1 MIVEVEED
9 PCETLMYVAA
19 QTKELARVEK
29 EVYSRVLRQWH
40 PCPTAVA
47 AATLHGCF
55 GALLKRHVSRM
66 ACGLSSEVLHAASKL
81 DKSLLQM
88 AAEDRPLHGRQ
99 TEIAAAMTP
108 YDVDA
113 TILGLVKGWMDDR
126 LTMGAEC
133 VRRARDSE
141 SWNPRS
147 KAEPYAQSA
156 VDLMKLAKVTV
167 DELLEIQVPS
177 SSCREEQQQ
186 RLVDGIDHL
195 VYQYALLLV
204 ASCGNR
210 NNYF

>member
-1 MIVEVEED
+1 MERYIKSSVRRAFTRLHETGTAGQMDSMIVEVEED

-19 QTKELARVEK
+19 QTKELARLEK

-55 GALLKRHVSRM
+55 GALLERHVSRIM
-66 ACGLSSEVLHAASKL
+66 ACGLSSEAVRVLQAASKL
-81 DKSLLQM
+81 DKSLVQM
-88 AAEDRPLHGRQ
+88 AAEDARQ
-99 TEIAAAMTP
+99 TTEIAAAMAP

-113 TILGLVKGWMDDR
+113 TISGLVKGWMDER

-167 DELLEIQVPS
+167 D
-177 SSCREEQQQ
+177 
-186 RLVDGIDHL
+186 
-195 VYQYALLLV
+195 
-204 ASCGNR
+204 
-210 NNYF
+210 